1 MAFRLDHAPAHEF
14 IRLLLVGHRIDSSGD
29 NSVSYFM
36 ISAIQDYASYIQAK
50 RQR

>member
-29 NSVSYFM
+29 NSVFYFV
-36 ISAIQDYASYIQAK
+36 ISAIQDYASFIQPT